1 MTNLSNI
8 VEILAKQ
15 ALGGNQ
21 QNQSQHQQQPQ
32 QGGLGG
38 ILASVLG
45 QLGGNNTQQQSQT
58 NQQSQPNQQSQQH
71 QQGGLGEQGGLGGI
85 LGSVLGHLSGT
96 QQNQPRQQTGGLGG
110 GGTKTL
116 LIAVLPLVLA
126 WIQKQGGIQG
136 ALDKLKGMGLN
147 KQVDDWVSTGPGEN
161 ASVDQQQV
169 QSLFDEQEV
178 EQVAQETQ
186 VPKQDIYGAI
196 SKVLPQIIDSLTPQG
211 EQTNKQEANADIQQ
225 VMNLISGFLKR

>member
-15 ALGGNQ
+15 ALGNNQ
-21 QNQSQHQQQPQ
+21 QNQSQNQSQ

-38 ILASVLG
+38 ILGSVLG
-45 QLGGNNTQQQSQT
+45 QISANNTQ
-58 NQQSQPNQQSQQH
+58 QQSQPNQQSQQH
-71 QQGGLGEQGGLGGI
+71 QQSGLGGI
-85 LGSVLGHLSGT
+85 LGSVLGHLGGT
-96 QQNQPRQQTGGLGG
+96 QQSQPRPQTGGLGG

-136 ALDKLKGMGLN
+136 ALDKLKGLGLN

-169 QSLFDEQEV
+169 QRLFDDQEV
-178 EQVAQETQ
+178 EQVAQEAQ

-211 EQTNKQEANADIQQ
+211 EQTNKQEANDDI
-225 VMNLISGFLKR
+225 

>member
-15 ALGGNQ
+15 ALGNNQ
-21 QNQSQHQQQPQ
+21 QNQSQNQSQ

-38 ILASVLG
+38 ILGSVLG
-45 QLGGNNTQQQSQT
+45 QISANNTQ
-58 NQQSQPNQQSQQH
+58 QQSQPNQQSQQH
-71 QQGGLGEQGGLGGI
+71 QQSGLGGI
-85 LGSVLGHLSGT
+85 LGSVLGHLGGT
-96 QQNQPRQQTGGLGG
+96 QQSQPRPQTGVLGS

-136 ALDKLKGMGLN
+136 ALDKLKDLGLN
-147 KQVDDWVSTGPGEN
+147 KQVDDWVSNGPGEN

-169 QSLFDEQEV
+169 QGLFDDQDV
-178 EQVAQETQ
+178 EQVAQEAQ

-211 EQTNKQEANADIQQ
+211 EQTNKQEANDDIQQ
-225 VMNLISGFLKR
+225 VMNLVSGFLKR

>member
-8 VEILAKQ
+8 VEMLAKQ

-21 QNQSQHQQQPQ
+21 QNQSQPQSQ

-38 ILASVLG
+38 ILGSILG
-45 QLGGNNTQQQSQT
+45 QMSGNNTQ
-58 NQQSQPNQQSQQH
+58 QQSQPNQQSQQS
-71 QQGGLGEQGGLGGI
+71 QQGGLGGI
-85 LGSVLGHLSGT
+85 LGSVLSHLGGGNQQT
-96 QQNQPRQQTGGLGG
+96 QSTQQTGNVGG
-110 GGTKTL
+110 GAKTL

-136 ALDKLKGMGLN
+136 ALDKLKGQGLTS
-147 KQVDDWVSTGPGEN
+147 QVDDWVSTGPGEN

-169 QSLFDEQEV
+169 QSLFDEQDV
-178 EQVAQETQ
+178 EKVAEEAH
-186 VPKQDIYGAI
+186 VPKQDIYSAI
-196 SKVLPQIIDSLTPQG
+196 STVLPQIIDSLTPQG

-225 VMNLISGFLKR
+225 VMNLVSGFLKR